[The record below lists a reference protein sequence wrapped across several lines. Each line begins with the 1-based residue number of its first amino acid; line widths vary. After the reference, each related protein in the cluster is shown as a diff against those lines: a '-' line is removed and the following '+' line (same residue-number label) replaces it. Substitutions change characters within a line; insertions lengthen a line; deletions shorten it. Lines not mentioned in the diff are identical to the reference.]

1 MRSNRKVPQCA
12 RPQDQVQGDACSGR
26 GQGGGNADPVRFRE
40 RGFSEGVDNPDHNPR
55 HNPEGNLGGNSAGSP
70 SAGRRDTRRKEARV
84 SLYDEVTARIIAELE
99 AGRVPWVQPWS
110 STACGGAGGAGAVP
124 CLPRNALTS
133 RSYSGINILLLWAS
147 ALANGWQ
154 RPGWLT
160 FRQAI
165 AAGGNVRKG
174 EHGTQVV
181 YADRFTPE
189 SEKERARESGGE
201 ARSVAF
207 LKRFTVF
214 NVAQCEG
221 LPEDIMPQ
229 PVALPEREIVPVAE
243 ALIAATG
250 VDFRIGGD
258 KAFYAPGADYVQVP
272 PQHAFYEPVNWF
284 RTVFHELCHSTGH
297 KSRLGRDLANGFGSK
312 DYALEELVVR
322 RVGAN
327 KGVKTCLLDSWENP
341 CVPDLPVP
349 VMNRLK
355 SRKRNGTIACREK
368 AQTAETIVGRAGH
381 RKVRTAKATLPEL
394 QSSGF
399 YPRQRRSDGC
409 SVAPRRNR
417 DATRPGMKRVV
428 RSNTLGPAS
437 AACPSSM
444 GSKGRTER
452 LTASHLLV
460 RVNTGSPKWALQ
472 RPTWRQSRH
481 SSQMPGVMPRTAI
494 FGWTITDES
503 CRATGAGLLTGRVKG
518 GSACETGQPTG
529 WAC

>member
-1 MRSNRKVPQCA
+1 MLCRY
-12 RPQDQVQGDACSGR
+12 
-26 GQGGGNADPVRFRE
+26 
-40 RGFSEGVDNPDHNPR
+40 R
-55 HNPEGNLGGNSAGSP
+55 HK
-70 SAGRRDTRRKEARV
+70 TH
-84 SLYDEVTARIIAELE
+84 
-99 AGRVPWVQPWS
+99 W
-110 STACGGAGGAGAVP
+110 
-124 CLPRNALTS
+124 
-133 RSYSGINILLLWAS
+133 
-147 ALANGWQ
+147 
-154 RPGWLT
+154 
-160 FRQAI
+160 
-165 AAGGNVRKG
+165 
-174 EHGTQVV
+174 
-181 YADRFTPE
+181 
-189 SEKERARESGGE
+189 
-201 ARSVAF
+201 
-207 LKRFTVF
+207 
-214 NVAQCEG
+214 
-221 LPEDIMPQ
+221 
-229 PVALPEREIVPVAE
+229 
-243 ALIAATG
+243 
-250 VDFRIGGD
+250 
-258 KAFYAPGADYVQVP
+258 
-272 PQHAFYEPVNWF
+272 
-284 RTVFHELCHSTGH
+284 TGH
-297 KSRLGRDLANGFGSK
+297 ASRLDRLTGAGFGSA
-312 DYALEELVVR
+312 DYAREELCVR

-409 SVAPRRNR
+409 NAAPRRDR
-417 DATRPGMKRVV
+417 FATESRSKKRVV
-428 RSNTLGPAS
+428 LLDILDPAC
-437 AACPSSM
+437 AACPPSV

-460 RVNTGSPKWALQ
+460 RVNTGSPKWARQ

-481 SSQMPGVMPRTAI
+481 SNQMPGVMPRTAI

>member
-1 MRSNRKVPQCA
+1 MPKPTSARRDVAAEITNLIIEKLEQGVPPWK
-12 RPQDQVQGDACSGR
+12 RPWRGAPGQGLRPLRHCGTAYTGINTLYLWALGDAKG
-26 GQGGGNADPVRFRE
+26 
-40 RGFSEGVDNPDHNPR
+40 
-55 HNPEGNLGGNSAGSP
+55 
-70 SAGRRDTRRKEARV
+70 
-84 SLYDEVTARIIAELE
+84 Y
-99 AGRVPWVQPWS
+99 
-110 STACGGAGGAGAVP
+110 
-124 CLPRNALTS
+124 TS
-133 RSYSGINILLLWAS
+133 RYWM
-147 ALANGWQ
+147 
-154 RPGWLT
+154 T
-160 FRQAI
+160 FRQAEQL
-165 AAGGNVRKG
+165 GGHVRKG
-174 EHGTQVV
+174 ERGAVSVYFSQFKKTETNVV
-181 YADRFTPE
+181 TGASVEKNIRFLRHYIVFNADQIDGLPAYYYAAPLADPEPTPSGRQAVIDRFFEPIPAAVRHGG
-189 SEKERARESGGE
+189 SEAYFSPTFDYIQMPRPSSFDSMDLYASTRLHETVHWSGHASRLARTFG
-201 ARSVAF
+201 
-207 LKRFTVF
+207 KRF
-214 NVAQCEG
+214 
-221 LPEDIMPQ
+221 
-229 PVALPEREIVPVAE
+229 
-243 ALIAATG
+243 
-250 VDFRIGGD
+250 GD
-258 KAFYAPGADYVQVP
+258 QAYAF
-272 PQHAFYEPVNWF
+272 
-284 RTVFHELCHSTGH
+284 
-297 KSRLGRDLANGFGSK
+297 
-312 DYALEELVVR
+312 EELVVR

>member
-1 MRSNRKVPQCA
+1 MERNNLRRTK
-12 RPQDQVQGDACSGR
+12 G
-26 GQGGGNADPVRFRE
+26 E
-40 RGFSEGVDNPDHNPR
+40 RGGAPAGTGAEPR
-55 HNPEGNLGGNSAGSP
+55 AN
-70 SAGRRDTRRKEARV
+70 
-84 SLYDEVTARIIAELE
+84 LYDEVTRRIIAELE
-99 AGRVPWVQPWS
+99 EGRFPWVQPWGKV
-110 STACGGAGGAGAVP
+110 GGASAGM
-124 CLPRNALTS
+124 PRNALTA
-133 RSYSGINILLLWAS
+133 RNYSGVNVLILWGAVIEH
-147 ALANGWQ
+147 GWPSQ
-154 RPGWLT
+154 SWLT
-160 FRQAI
+160 FRQALE
-165 AAGGNVRKG
+165 AGGSVRKG
-174 EHGTQVV
+174 EHGVTVV

-189 SEKERARESGGE
+189 AEKERAREKGE
-201 ARSVAF
+201 DAKSIAF

-214 NVAQCEG
+214 NVAQCDG
-221 LPEDIMPQ
+221 LRAGLATDPDP
-229 PVALPEREIVPVAE
+229 LPEREIVPLAE
-243 ALIAATG
+243 EVIAASG

-258 KAFYAPGADYVQVP
+258 RAFYAPGPDYVQVP
-272 PQHAFYEPVNWF
+272 PQPAFYDQINYY
-284 RTVFHELCHSTGH
+284 RTCLHELTHATGH
-297 KSRLGRDLANGFGSK
+297 SARLGRNLTTGFGTK
-312 DYALEELVVR
+312 DYAREELIVR

-349 VMNRLK
+349 VMSRLK

-409 SVAPRRNR
+409 NAAPRRDR
-417 DATRPGMKRVV
+417 FATESRSKKRVV
-428 RSNTLGPAS
+428 LLDILDPAC
-437 AACPSSM
+437 AACPPSV

-460 RVNTGSPKWALQ
+460 RVNTGSPKWARQ

-494 FGWTITDES
+494 SGWTITDER

>member
-1 MRSNRKVPQCA
+1 MGRITENRADVYQEIT
-12 RPQDQVQGDACSGR
+12 DQM
-26 GQGGGNADPVRFRE
+26 
-40 RGFSEGVDNPDHNPR
+40 
-55 HNPEGNLGGNSAGSP
+55 
-70 SAGRRDTRRKEARV
+70 
-84 SLYDEVTARIIAELE
+84 IAMIE
-99 AGRVPWVQPWS
+99 AGTRPWS
-110 STACGGAGGAGAVP
+110 KSWNGSAAPNIPLRSTGVAY
-124 CLPRNALTS
+124 R
-133 RSYSGINILLLWAS
+133 GINVLTLWVAS
-147 ALANGWQ
+147 MTKGFAS
-154 RPGWLT
+154 PHWLT
-160 FRQAI
+160 FKQAL
-165 AAGGNVRKG
+165 ALGGCVRKG
-174 EHGTQVV
+174 EKGSTVV
-181 YADRFTPE
+181 YANKIVVGDG
-189 SEKERARESGGE
+189 KGGE
-201 ARSVAF
+201 QGEDGKRQVAF
-207 LKRFTVF
+207 LKRYTVF
-214 NVAQCEG
+214 NAEQIDGIDAQYPM
-221 LPEDIMPQ
+221 PEPIITATNPHDRD
-229 PVALPEREIVPVAE
+229 AELDSLFGRVPVTVRHHGSQPYYQPSGDDVVMPE
-243 ALIAATG
+243 FS
-250 VDFRIGGD
+250 DFHTSD
-258 KAFYAPGADYVQVP
+258 DY
-272 PQHAFYEPVNWF
+272 YS
-284 RTVFHELCHSTGH
+284 TLSHELCHASGH
-297 KSRLGRDLANGFGSK
+297 KDRLARPTLISTK
-312 DYALEELVVR
+312 REDYAREELVVR

>member
-1 MRSNRKVPQCA
+1 MVKQAARRGRGDASS
-12 RPQDQVQGDACSGR
+12 RPQESRTA
-26 GQGGGNADPVRFRE
+26 
-40 RGFSEGVDNPDHNPR
+40 
-55 HNPEGNLGGNSAGSP
+55 
-70 SAGRRDTRRKEARV
+70 
-84 SLYDEVTARIIAELE
+84 LYDEVTAKIIAQLE
-99 AGRVPWVQPWS
+99 AGRFPWVQPWAAPDT
-110 STACGGAGGAGAVP
+110 STGGLAPGM
-124 CLPRNALTS
+124 PRNALTS
-133 RSYSGINILLLWAS
+133 RAYSGVNVLLLWGAVIEHRYPS
-147 ALANGWQ
+147 Q
-154 RPGWLT
+154 CWLT
-160 FRQAI
+160 FKQALE
-165 AAGGNVRKG
+165 AGGNVRKG
-174 EHGTQVV
+174 EAGVPVV

-189 SEKERARESGGE
+189 AEKQRAEQSGGE
-201 ARSVAF
+201 ARSIPF

-221 LPEDIMPQ
+221 LRAGLAADPEPLPMGRTA
-229 PVALPEREIVPVAE
+229 PVGDEV
-243 ALIAATG
+243 IAASG
-250 VDFRIGGD
+250 VEFHIGGN
-258 KAFYAPGADYVQVP
+258 KAFYVPSADYVQVP
-272 PQHAFYEPVNWF
+272 PPLAFFDSINWY
-284 RTVFHELCHSTGH
+284 RTALHELTHATGH
-297 KSRLGRDLANGFGSK
+297 PSRLGRQITNAFGSK
-312 DYALEELVVR
+312 DYAREELVVR

-349 VMNRLK
+349 VMSRLK
-355 SRKRNGTIACREK
+355 SRKGNGTIACREK

-399 YPRQRRSDGC
+399 YPRRRRSDGC
-409 SVAPRRNR
+409 NAAPCRNR
-417 DATRPGMKRVV
+417 FAHENRSMKGVWQPSAPGPVG
-428 RSNTLGPAS
+428 T
-437 AACPSSM
+437 ACPPSV

-460 RVNTGSPKWALQ
+460 RVNTGSPKWERQ

-494 FGWTITDES
+494 LGWTTTDES

>member
-1 MRSNRKVPQCA
+1 MGYRS
-12 RPQDQVQGDACSGR
+12 
-26 GQGGGNADPVRFRE
+26 RFWM
-40 RGFSEGVDNPDHNPR
+40 
-55 HNPEGNLGGNSAGSP
+55 
-70 SAGRRDTRRKEARV
+70 T
-84 SLYDEVTARIIAELE
+84 Y
-99 AGRVPWVQPWS
+99 
-110 STACGGAGGAGAVP
+110 
-124 CLPRNALTS
+124 
-133 RSYSGINILLLWAS
+133 
-147 ALANGWQ
+147 
-154 RPGWLT
+154 
-160 FRQAI
+160 RQ
-165 AAGGNVRKG
+165 
-174 EHGTQVV
+174 
-181 YADRFTPE
+181 
-189 SEKERARESGGE
+189 
-201 ARSVAF
+201 
-207 LKRFTVF
+207 
-214 NVAQCEG
+214 
-221 LPEDIMPQ
+221 
-229 PVALPEREIVPVAE
+229 AE
-243 ALIAATG
+243 ALGANVRRGETGAISVYYSSFKKLEEHPETGKEVERNIRFLRHYIVFNADQIDGLPGYYYPPEVPATPLTPSLRQAAIDSFFAAIPADVRHGGNGAFYSPTFDYIQMPKRSSFISMDHYASVRVHETG
-250 VDFRIGGD
+250 HWTGHGDRLARTFGKRFGD
-258 KAFYAPGADYVQVP
+258 KAYA
-272 PQHAFYEPVNWF
+272 F
-284 RTVFHELCHSTGH
+284 
-297 KSRLGRDLANGFGSK
+297 
-312 DYALEELVVR
+312 EELVVR

>member
-1 MRSNRKVPQCA
+1 MAYRKGQ
-12 RPQDQVQGDACSGR
+12 SG
-26 GQGGGNADPVRFRE
+26 G
-40 RGFSEGVDNPDHNPR
+40 
-55 HNPEGNLGGNSAGSP
+55 LSP
-70 SAGRRDTRRKEARV
+70 ATRITQE
-84 SLYDEVTARIIAELE
+84 IIARLE
-99 AGRVPWVQPWS
+99 AGTKPWIKPWRGVPVSRPLR
-110 STACGGAGGAGAVP
+110 ACGIPYRGMNVFWLWMVADMCGYASPFWMTYNQAKSLGA
-124 CLPRNALTS
+124 
-133 RSYSGINILLLWAS
+133 
-147 ALANGWQ
+147 Q
-154 RPGWLT
+154 
-160 FRQAI
+160 
-165 AAGGNVRKG
+165 VRKG
-174 EHGTQVV
+174 EKSTIAIFYKSYTKEVE
-181 YADRFTPE
+181 APE
-189 SEKERARESGGE
+189 TGEKTDE
-201 ARSVAF
+201 ARRV
-207 LKRFTVF
+207 LKAYPVF
-214 NVAQCEG
+214 NADQVEG
-221 LPEDIMPQ
+221 LPERFHP
-229 PVALPEREIVPVAE
+229 
-243 ALIAATG
+243 AATLDLVEPEG
-250 VDFRIGGD
+250 REAELDTFFAAIPVNLRHQGSE
-258 KAFYAPGADYVQVP
+258 AY
-272 PQHAFYEPVNWF
+272 YEPTADRVTMPPTSLF
-284 RTVFHELCHSTGH
+284 SGFDHYYATLAHELSHWTGH
-297 KSRLGRDLANGFGSK
+297 ASRLGRDLKNRFGTAA
-312 DYALEELVVR
+312 YAAEELVVR

-394 QSSGF
+394 QSSGL